1 MARMMTRYGGWWW
14 IVGLELPGPPTN
26 DLSTVQGHN
35 VVGLV
40 MEIWKAL
47 PADVARDC
55 VTIGPLRLVEEGG

>member
-26 DLSTVQGHN
+26 DLSTVQRHN

-55 VTIGPLRLVEEGG
+55 VTIGPLRLVVEGG